1 MVQKYFYSRMKE
13 TTTIKYKRKIPM
25 KSHYMCVFF
34 LCAVQGLLKKS
45 RGLVGL
51 QNVKGYDVANGGPE
65 FYAAENTITEHCY

>member
-1 MVQKYFYSRMKE
+1 
-13 TTTIKYKRKIPM
+13 M